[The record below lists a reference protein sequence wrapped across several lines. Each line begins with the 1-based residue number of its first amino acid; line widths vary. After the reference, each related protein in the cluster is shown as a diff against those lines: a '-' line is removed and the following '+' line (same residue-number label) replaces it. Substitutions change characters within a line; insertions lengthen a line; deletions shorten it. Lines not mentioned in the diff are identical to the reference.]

1 MVVEFLGRM
10 AEAILE
16 IEGLTKRFGRRVAVD
31 GLSLRVERGDVFGF
45 LGPNGAG
52 KTTTI
57 RMVTGLIRPNG
68 GQIVVDGIRLRRHR
82 RRALRKIGALVETP
96 AFHPHLSARTNLAAF
111 ASLSGRVNRQELDD
125 ALEVV
130 GLLARADDKV
140 KAYSHGMKQRLGI
153 ACALVPRPELL
164 VLDEPSTG
172 LDPHGIKEV
181 RDLIGA
187 LARELGVTVFVSSH
201 ILSEVEQMCGR
212 VAIIDHGRLVTQG
225 TIDELRST
233 EPVVTFGVDRVADA
247 KALIEAKLGLAV
259 LSTNETELRLTLPHE
274 RIADV
279 NAALVGA
286 GVRVHAIVPQR
297 QSLEDLFIQLTE
309 KSIR

>member
-1 MVVEFLGRM
+1 M
-10 AEAILE
+10 ADAILE

-31 GLSLRVERGDVFGF
+31 GLSLCVERGAVFGF

-57 RMVTGLIRPNG
+57 RMVTGLIRPHG
-68 GQIVVDGIRLRRHR
+68 GEIRVDGIRLRQHR
-82 RRALRKIGALVETP
+82 RRALRKVGALVETP
-96 AFHPHLSARTNLAAF
+96 AFHAHLSARTNLALF
-111 ASLSGRVNRQELDD
+111 ASLSRRVDRRELDEALD
-125 ALEVV
+125 AV
-130 GLLARADDKV
+130 GLLARAGDKV

-164 VLDEPSTG
+164 VLDEPSDG

-181 RDLIGA
+181 RDLIGS
-187 LARELGVTVFVSSH
+187 LAHELGVTVFVSSH
-201 ILSEVEQMCGR
+201 ILSEVEQMCSR

-225 TIDELRST
+225 TIDELRSA

-247 KALIEAKLGLAV
+247 KALIETKLGLAV
-259 LSTNETELRLTLPHE
+259 LSTNETELRLSVPHE

-286 GVRVHAIVPQR
+286 GLRVHAIVPQR

>member
-1 MVVEFLGRM
+1 M
-10 AEAILE
+10 ADAILE

-31 GLSLRVERGDVFGF
+31 RLDLRVERGDVFGF

-57 RMVTGLIRPNG
+57 RMVTGLIRPHG
-68 GQIVVDGIRLRRHR
+68 GEIRVDGIRLRRHR

-96 AFHPHLSARTNLAAF
+96 AFHPHLSARTNLASF
-111 ASLSGRVNRQELDD
+111 ASLTRRVNRKEIDEALD
-125 ALEVV
+125 VV
-130 GLLARADDKV
+130 GLLARAGDKV

-164 VLDEPSTG
+164 VLDEPSDG

-181 RDLIGA
+181 RDLIGS

-201 ILSEVEQMCGR
+201 ILSEIEQTCSR

-225 TIDELRST
+225 TIDELRRA

-247 KALIEAKLGLAV
+247 QALIETKLGLSV
-259 LSTNETELRLTLPHE
+259 LATNATQLRLVLPRE

-286 GVRVHAIVPQR
+286 GIRVEAIVPQR
-297 QSLEDLFIQLTE
+297 QSLEDLFLQMTE

>member
-1 MVVEFLGRM
+1 M
-10 AEAILE
+10 ADAILE
-16 IEGLTKRFGRRVAVD
+16 IQGLTKRFGRRVAVD
-31 GLSLRVERGDVFGF
+31 GLNLRVERGGVFGF

-57 RMVTGLIRPNG
+57 RMVTGLIRPHG
-68 GQIVVDGIRLRRHR
+68 GEVIVGGVRLRGHR

-96 AFHPHLSARTNLAAF
+96 AFHAHLSARTNLALF
-111 ASLSGRVNRQELDD
+111 ASLSRRVSGEELDE
-125 ALEVV
+125 ALDTV
-130 GLLARADDKV
+130 GLLARAGDKV
-140 KAYSHGMKQRLGI
+140 KTYSHGMKQRLGI

-164 VLDEPSTG
+164 VLDEPSDG

-181 RDLIGA
+181 RDLIRS
-187 LARELGVTVFVSSH
+187 LVQDLSVTVFVSSH

-233 EPVVTFGVDRVADA
+233 EPAVVFRVDRMADA
-247 KALIEAKLGLAV
+247 RALLETTLGLIV
-259 LSTNETELRLTLPHE
+259 LSSNETELRLALPHE

-286 GVRVHAIVPQR
+286 GVRVYAIVPHR
-297 QSLEDLFIQLTE
+297 QSLEDLFVQLTE